1 MIASA
6 LALAVGKRS
15 WEEMNSEM
23 IAALSCLFFQGLI
36 KAEVLGLAG
45 ITNVGVNISTDS
57 LKSNQV
63 SSNETVHETSRLRAK
78 SSISETTKPI
88 TLSVT
93 STSATMQSPP
103 TTNIFAIE
111 PALEPA
117 VTIGKVKHIDDF
129 VENATIVDL
138 AIRNV
143 NKEVNHDRGDSASG
157 KTTATT
163 MTVTMAAAAVTTT
176 TTATTTTATTTT
188 VTTTT
193 ERTTTTT
200 FTTTKSAGITLQDIT
215 KVQTTTGNIIPEEPG
230 KEMNTTSAENNDNDE
245 NVYKDVNKG
254 DQFKMFIILGLS
266 IGIISV
272 LLIIA
277 MAWFLSRRY

>member
-1 MIASA
+1 
-6 LALAVGKRS
+6 
-15 WEEMNSEM
+15 MNSEM

-36 KAEVLGLAG
+36 KAEISGLAG
-45 ITNVGVNISTDS
+45 ITNVGVDISTDS

-78 SSISETTKPI
+78 SSISETTKPL

-93 STSATMQSPP
+93 STSATVQSSP

-111 PALEPA
+111 PALQRA

-129 VENATIVDL
+129 VENATIVDP
-138 AIRNV
+138 ATRYV
-143 NKEVNHDRGDSASG
+143 NEEVNYDRGDSASG

-163 MTVTMAAAAVTTT
+163 MTVTMAAAAVTTS
-176 TTATTTTATTTT
+176 TTATTTA

-215 KVQTTTGNIIPEEPG
+215 KVQTTTENIIPEEPG

-245 NVYKDVNKG
+245 NVDKDVNKG
-254 DQFKMFIILGLS
+254 DQSNMFMILGLS
-266 IGIISV
+266 IGVISV
-272 LLIIA
+272 LLILA
-277 MAWFLSRRY
+277 MAWFISRRY

>member
-1 MIASA
+1 
-6 LALAVGKRS
+6 
-15 WEEMNSEM
+15 
-23 IAALSCLFFQGLI
+23 
-36 KAEVLGLAG
+36 
-45 ITNVGVNISTDS
+45 
-57 LKSNQV
+57 
-63 SSNETVHETSRLRAK
+63 
-78 SSISETTKPI
+78 
-88 TLSVT
+88 
-93 STSATMQSPP
+93 MQSPP

-143 NKEVNHDRGDSASG
+143 NKEVNHDRGNSASG

-176 TTATTTTATTTT
+176 TTATTTT

-200 FTTTKSAGITLQDIT
+200 FTKTKSAGITLQDIT

-245 NVYKDVNKG
+245 KVDKYVNKG
-254 DQFKMFIILGLS
+254 DQSKMFIILGLS
-266 IGIISV
+266 IGIISM
-272 LLIIA
+272 LFILA

>member
-36 KAEVLGLAG
+36 KAEVSGLAG
-45 ITNVGVNISTDS
+45 ITNVSFNISTDS

-78 SSISETTKPI
+78 GSISEKKKPI

-176 TTATTTTATTTT
+176 TTAATTS

-193 ERTTTTT
+193 ERPTTTT

-245 NVYKDVNKG
+245 KVDKDVNKG
-254 DQFKMFIILGLS
+254 DQSKMFIILGLS

-272 LLIIA
+272 LLILA

>member
-1 MIASA
+1 
-6 LALAVGKRS
+6 
-15 WEEMNSEM
+15 MNSEM

-36 KAEVLGLAG
+36 KAEVSGLAG
-45 ITNVGVNISTDS
+45 ITNVGDVDISTDS

-78 SSISETTKPI
+78 SSISETTKPL

-93 STSATMQSPP
+93 STSATVQSPP
-103 TTNIFAIE
+103 TTNIFANE

-117 VTIGKVKHIDDF
+117 VTIGRVKHIDDF
-129 VENATIVDL
+129 VENATIVDP

-143 NKEVNHDRGDSASG
+143 NEEVNYDRGDSDSA
-157 KTTATT
+157 KTSATT
-163 MTVTMAAAAVTTT
+163 MTVPMAAAAVTTT

-193 ERTTTTT
+193 ERPTTTT

-215 KVQTTTGNIIPEEPG
+215 KVQTTTENIIPEEPG
-230 KEMNTTSAENNDNDE
+230 KKMNTTSAENNDNDE
-245 NVYKDVNKG
+245 NVDKDVNKG
-254 DQFKMFIILGLS
+254 DQSNMFMILGLS

-272 LLIIA
+272 LLILA
-277 MAWFLSRRY
+277 MAWFISRRY

>member
-1 MIASA
+1 
-6 LALAVGKRS
+6 
-15 WEEMNSEM
+15 MNSEM

-36 KAEVLGLAG
+36 KAEVSGLAG
-45 ITNVGVNISTDS
+45 ITNVGDVDISTDS

-78 SSISETTKPI
+78 SSISETTKPL

-93 STSATMQSPP
+93 STSATVQSPP
-103 TTNIFAIE
+103 TTNIFANE

-117 VTIGKVKHIDDF
+117 VTIGRVKHIDDF
-129 VENATIVDL
+129 VENATIVDP

-143 NKEVNHDRGDSASG
+143 NEEVNYDRGDSASG

-163 MTVTMAAAAVTTT
+163 MTVPMAAAAVTTT
-176 TTATTTTATTTT
+176 TTATTTRA
-188 VTTTT
+188 TTTT
-193 ERTTTTT
+193 ERPTTTT
-200 FTTTKSAGITLQDIT
+200 FTKPKSAGITLQDIT
-215 KVQTTTGNIIPEEPG
+215 KVQTTTENIIPEEPG

-245 NVYKDVNKG
+245 NVDKDVNKG
-254 DQFKMFIILGLS
+254 DQSNMFMILGLS

-272 LLIIA
+272 LLILA
-277 MAWFLSRRY
+277 MAWFISRRY

>member
-1 MIASA
+1 
-6 LALAVGKRS
+6 
-15 WEEMNSEM
+15 MNSKR

-36 KAEVLGLAG
+36 KAEISGLAG
-45 ITNVGVNISTDS
+45 ITNVGVDISTDS

-78 SSISETTKPI
+78 SSISETTKPL

-93 STSATMQSPP
+93 STSATVQSPP

-129 VENATIVDL
+129 VENATIVDP
-138 AIRNV
+138 ATRYV
-143 NKEVNHDRGDSASG
+143 NKEVNHDRGDSAGG

-163 MTVTMAAAAVTTT
+163 MTVT
-176 TTATTTTATTTT
+176 
-188 VTTTT
+188 TTT
-193 ERTTTTT
+193 ERPTTTT
-200 FTTTKSAGITLQDIT
+200 FTTTKSAGTTVQDIT
-215 KVQTTTGNIIPEEPG
+215 KVQTTTENIIPEEPG
-230 KEMNTTSAENNDNDE
+230 KEMNTTSAENNDDDE
-245 NVYKDVNKG
+245 NVDKDVNKG
-254 DQFKMFIILGLS
+254 DQSNMFMILGLS
-266 IGIISV
+266 IGVISV
-272 LLIIA
+272 LLILA